1 VTSTISRLDTVAA
14 VGRAVALFAEVW
26 QTGSPPVAVNLV
38 RAVDHAGGYAYGA
51 YDGDAMVGASVAFLG
66 GTPGDVHLYSHIT
79 GVLVRRGGV
88 GRALKEHQREWALR
102 RGIQRVLWTYDPLV
116 RRNAAFNIA
125 ALGARPTA
133 YLADFYGPMDDGVN
147 RGDETDRLLVEWHLT
162 GPASAGAA
170 ERTVHVP
177 DDVEALRRNDP
188 EAARAWRH
196 RVRDELGGA
205 MADGWAVTGFDERGY
220 LLSPRRPRRSS

>member
-1 VTSTISRLDTVAA
+1 VTPTIARLDTVPA
-14 VGRAVALFAEVW
+14 VGSAVALFARVW
-26 QTGSPPVAVNLV
+26 EAEQPLVAVNLV
-38 RAVDHAGGYAYGA
+38 RAIDHAGGYAYAA
-51 YDGDAMVGASVAFLG
+51 YDGDEMVGASVAFLG
-66 GTPGDVHLYSHIT
+66 GSPGDVCLYSHIT
-79 GVLVRRGGV
+79 GVVTRRGGV
-88 GRALKEHQREWALR
+88 GRALKEHQRSWALE
-102 RGIQRVLWTYDPLV
+102 RGIERVLWTYDPLV

-162 GPASAGAA
+162 RPPATGEPGRVVA
-170 ERTVHVP
+170 VP

-205 MADGWAVTGFDERGY
+205 MGDGWYVTGFDERGY
-220 LLSPRRPRRSS
+220 LLSPR